1 MAIQWTGL
9 FANTGY
15 SSANNKTQD
24 DAVTGMQ
31 DTLYVTGP
39 GYGAYEAVVK
49 LYNSTG
55 ALVAT
60 VNVSGGGGAFSA
72 PPPARFVDNGT
83 TYSYSLE
90 VVRGYIPTEDADG
103 ITIRLVGGA
112 SKRYPSLMTSTPSG
126 DVAVAGAIHAPVGIS
141 SFLPGQT
148 AGVPDTASLTVSAG
162 VSQRVA
168 LPTGTAFRFD
178 WSGYGPFAFRF
189 GSSSVVAVAT
199 DFPGSVGLPQYFHAP
214 GGATHIAVYG
224 DGGGT
229 LKVTGGTAG
238 TSPTPTQ
245 ESLSFSLDTLIANSN
260 DVSFLGDSI
269 TEGKGQGGTTISKG
283 SWVYRA
289 IDKIKTIKGGKYS
302 PISYGTA
309 LPPNL
314 RDNDINR
321 DTRWNS
327 TAGWILFYAGFAGN
341 LSNGD
346 TQGAC
351 FRNATTTN
359 PLTLTPGVI
368 CDSFEV
374 YLGDYPGNGQLTFQG
389 SGGPLVAVDANKVAG
404 WSKVKVPCAYSL
416 STNTLTIIRT
426 GGGGVNVLAVRA
438 IDSQRKSVAFHN
450 LGIGYSRAY
459 GDWYTTTTFD
469 DYTKI
474 CTSPGMDLLRPSAAI
489 IALGTNDAILGTT
502 TANYILAITN
512 LVNLIKSSAGD
523 NIAFASPPPPSDA
536 TQRGRIEGYMAAL
549 QTTFPDIPLID
560 FYNGVFGGTYQA
572 SKMTDAWHPNST
584 GSDEM
589 AQFFATWL
597 TSR

>member
-1 MAIQWTGL
+1 MAWSAITSVVTYSAGN
-9 FANTGY
+9 AIPVTNTGSEPISVTVKRPASGADVIVTFY
-15 SSANNKTQD
+15 ADGAPVHTMTTSATDPIKTSS
-24 DAVTGMQ
+24 
-31 DTLYVTGP
+31 
-39 GYGAYEAVVK
+39 
-49 LYNSTG
+49 
-55 ALVAT
+55 
-60 VNVSGGGGAFSA
+60 FSA
-72 PPPARFVDNGT
+72 PGAVALNYSTDRAFV
-83 TYSYSLE
+83 S
-90 VVRGYIPTEDADG
+90 P
-103 ITIRLVGGA
+103 GA
-112 SKRYPSLMTSTPSG
+112 SISASTEASAPSSTPSG
-126 DVAVAGAIHAPVGIS
+126 DVAVAGAIIAQNSIS

-148 AGVPDTASLTVSAG
+148 AGVPDTASLTVAAG

-168 LPTGTAFRFD
+168 LPTGTAFRLD
-178 WSGYGPFAFRF
+178 WSGFGPFAFRF

-199 DFPGSVGLPQYFHAP
+199 DFPGAVGLPQYFHAP

-229 LKVTGGTAG
+229 LVVTGGTAG
-238 TSPTPTQ
+238 TSPTPAQ

-260 DVSFLGDSI
+260 DVTFVGDSV
-269 TEGKGQGGTTISKG
+269 TEGKGQGGASISLG
-283 SWVYRA
+283 SWVYRSIA
-289 IDKIKTIKGGKYS
+289 KIKTIKGSKYS

-321 DTRWNS
+321 DTRWTS
-327 TAGWILFYAGFAGN
+327 TAGWIMFYAGFAGN

-351 FRNATTTN
+351 FRNTTTTN
-359 PLTLTPGVI
+359 PLTLTPGVK
-368 CDSFEV
+368 CDAFDV
-374 YLGDYPGNGQLTFQG
+374 YVGDYPGNGQFTLQG
-389 SGGPLVAVDANKVAG
+389 TGGALITVDSNKAAG
-404 WSKVKVPCAYSL
+404 WSKIRVPCAYAL
-416 STNTLTIIRT
+416 TNNTLTIIRT
-426 GGGGVNVLAVRA
+426 GGGGVNIFMVQA
-438 IDSQRKSVAFHN
+438 IDTQRKCVEFRN

-459 GDWYTTTTFD
+459 TDWYTTTTFD
-469 DYTKI
+469 DFTKV

-536 TQRGRIEGYMAAL
+536 TQRSRVEGYMAEL

-560 FYNGVFGGTYQA
+560 FYNGVFGGAYQA
-572 SKMTDAWHPNST
+572 GKMTDAWHPNAT
-584 GSDEM
+584 ASDEM